1 MDELVER
8 TFTLN
13 GKPVAAKVDPKRT
26 LLRYLREDLRMV
38 GTKDGCTS
46 GDCGS
51 CAVLVDGKRQDACTY
66 LMRRADGVAIET
78 IEGLASPEGKLHP
91 IQAAYL
97 ETGGTQCGFC
107 TPGMIM
113 ATKALLQQH
122 PDPSE
127 QEIREGLKD
136 NICRC
141 TGYVQIFEAVQQ
153 AAEWMREPRKAARWK
168 PTAGA
173 LGSPATLVDG
183 HLSVTGRLPYADDL
197 FTPNMLFGAI
207 HWSAHPY
214 AKILSIDV
222 AEAKAAPGVVRV
234 IGAADVPG
242 LNAHGRTVPDQ
253 PVFCFDYVRFVGDPI
268 VCVLAETREQAE
280 RDVEHTFLTSI
291 VDPGGTLRVQY
302 LGWRFD
308 PAEMSRAPFVA
319 LLRTPSGFSFAP
331 VKDGEIMAPE
341 EFAKLSEEEQ
351 RRIQSATAA
360 LQASRC

>member
-1 MDELVER
+1 MLFR
-8 TFTLN
+8 S
-13 GKPVAAKVDPKRT
+13 KVDPKRT

-153 AAEWMREPRKAARWK
+153 AAEWLREPRKAVRWK
-168 PTAGA
+168 PTASA

-268 VCVLAETREQAE
+268 VCVLAETREQGLGGLHRAARARRE
-280 RDVEHTFLTSI
+280 VRGQLVGFLLQLLGRHDGIHEAMRGGVVHVDDSSGQQHVTREHRPQR
-291 VDPGGTLRVQY
+291 VYQPGQIG
-302 LGWRFD
+302 
-308 PAEMSRAPFVA
+308 RAHV
-319 LLRTPSGFSFAP
+319 
-331 VKDGEIMAPE
+331 
-341 EFAKLSEEEQ
+341 
-351 RRIQSATAA
+351 
-360 LQASRC
+360 